1 MKKTK
6 KSQNELVK
14 GLKATPFSQLNDR
27 LPLKFEQINENNDLC
42 KLLLKDP
49 LNMTIQERAY
59 INSFDDK
66 EFKRFTEFLK
76 LKAKEQQFI
85 GNELGSGHYNER
97 YISTLRDV
105 DRENDRYGSLR
116 KYLFLNYS
124 KMKKDDNDDDKLGKT
139 HNKFQEEN
147 FSGDVILIFK

>member
-1 MKKTK
+1 LKKTK

-14 GLKATPFSQLNDR
+14 GLKATPFSQINDK
-27 LPLKFEQINENNDLC
+27 LPHKFEQINENNDLC

-59 INSFDDK
+59 INSLDDK

-97 YISTLRDV
+97 YISILRDIH
-105 DRENDRYGSLR
+105 RENDRYGGLR
-116 KYLFLNYS
+116 KYLYLNYS
-124 KMKKDDNDDDKLGKT
+124 KMKKKDDDDKLGKT
-139 HNKFQEEN
+139 HNKFQEED